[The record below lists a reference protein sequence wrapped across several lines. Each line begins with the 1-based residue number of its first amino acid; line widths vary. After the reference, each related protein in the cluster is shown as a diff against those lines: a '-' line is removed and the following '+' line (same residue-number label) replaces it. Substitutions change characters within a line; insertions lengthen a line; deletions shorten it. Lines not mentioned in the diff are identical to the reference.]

1 MLVLQ
6 RWIAQTK
13 WVAIVLVICW
23 FIVVG
28 IGLTVYLRGHRE
40 LLLAAGGTFA
50 AILIGT
56 IAIGYWT
63 GFRDKEVDEDVV
75 MAATRATASEQAA
88 ALAAQPAE
96 PEAAAPEPSAP
107 ARTEPVEITSG
118 SFSGED
124 GHAGR
129 GTATVIKQ
137 PDGKRVLTFTDFDVD
152 NGVDV
157 DVYLTPGDGTDVS
170 DRIELGD
177 LKGNVGNQQY
187 EIPDDAD
194 LGQYSTVV
202 LYCIPFSVRIAIAPL
217 DA

>member
-13 WVAIVLVICW
+13 WVAIVLVIAW
-23 FIVVG
+23 FIIVG
-28 IGLTVYLRGHRE
+28 IGLAVYLRGHRE
-40 LLLAAGGTFA
+40 LRLAAGGTFV
-50 AILIGT
+50 AILVAT

-63 GFRDKEVDEDVV
+63 GFRDKEVNEDVV
-75 MAATRATASEQAA
+75 VAATRPPAPSRRRRWPRSRQSRRARPPSPASRRARSPSRSPAA
-88 ALAAQPAE
+88 VSQ
-96 PEAAAPEPSAP
+96 
-107 ARTEPVEITSG
+107 ARTAMP
-118 SFSGED
+118 GE
-124 GHAGR
+124 

-137 PDGKRVLTFTDFDVD
+137 PDGKRILTFTDFDVD

-170 DRIELGD
+170 DRVELGD

-194 LGQYSTVV
+194 IGQYSTVV